1 MNAGSQLHAAP
12 SLEAADWLVDES
24 GEMGY
29 WVSSLVPEGF
39 DAYVRILHP

>member
-12 SLEAADWLVDES
+12 SLAVADWLVDES

-29 WVSSLVPEGF
+29 RVTPLVCL
-39 DAYVRILHP
+39 DRSRWR